1 MHEKVS
7 CKYHAALVSELASL
21 NSNVR
26 ALTEAIVSSL
36 KQLENRLQR
45 RMDAEETPAANTS
58 IGKMT
63 NFSPPPPVSDPEGPD
78 RTKFY
83 TRANPASRGKEVVR
97 EPTPPAPEDIL
108 AAIADDGAG
117 GSTSPGSDCALI
129 SPPRKAPKPSA
140 TPRKRAAANAR
151 GKAIA
156 KERGASAGDEEPTGT
171 GSALTALPA
180 KKVSKV

>member
-63 NFSPPPPVSDPEGPD
+63 NLPPLLQ
-78 RTKFY
+78 
-83 TRANPASRGKEVVR
+83 
-97 EPTPPAPEDIL
+97 L
-108 AAIADDGAG
+108 AI
-117 GSTSPGSDCALI
+117 
-129 SPPRKAPKPSA
+129 RKA
-140 TPRKRAAANAR
+140 R
-151 GKAIA
+151 IA
-156 KERGASAGDEEPTGT
+156 QNFILERILRVE
-171 GSALTALPA
+171 
-180 KKVSKV
+180 VRRW